1 MTNNKVKVGLVQIN
15 NSFANQNYLPYTVG
29 MFQAY
34 AEKNLKN
41 KNKFEFLLPLYKRI
55 LVKNAVGHLLES
67 DISFFS
73 TYVWNYKLS
82 LEIAKKLKEKNPK
95 ILIVFGGPMVPENGI
110 KDFLQSHPFIDIACN
125 GDGEEP
131 FLSLLE
137 NYSTCKWSKVPSISY
152 IDKQKK
158 LVQTQRSKRITNLDK
173 IPSPYI
179 TGVFKPLIKAHPE
192 DEWLALWET
201 NRGCPYSCSYCVW
214 GAYTDKK
221 IYPFSLDR
229 LYKEIDWFSNHKIE
243 FVYCCDANFG
253 VLNRTVEIVDY
264 FANNKKK
271 YGYPKVLSTQTAKVF
286 TERTYQ
292 TCKIMAETGLN
303 KGIALALQS
312 LNSDTLQNIK
322 RKNISVEK
330 FKEIQQRL
338 TSENIETFT
347 DIILALPSETY
358 NSFADGI
365 STAIQ
370 QGQHNRIQFGNLSIL
385 RNAEMDDNNYQKKY
399 GFEIVE
405 TNVLNMHG
413 SLSHKE
419 EVQETQQ
426 LVISTN
432 TMPKSDWVKTRA
444 FGWMTALLHFDK
456 LLQVPFVTLNKLYS
470 VKYRDLIELF
480 TEDEDLPPILTYI
493 KNFFNEKAVEL
504 QNGGSEFCESEKWL
518 NLWWPCDELILIQL
532 ATENKLQDFYNEVEQ
547 VISRFL
553 DKKKIQDYQSVLHE
567 SLKLNQNLMKLPLQ
581 EKDLDLHLNYNL
593 WDVYRGALKGVDVP
607 LEKGNFSYTIDRT
620 SNKWSSW
627 DVWCKEVIWYGNKKG
642 VYIYDVKK

>member
-1 MTNNKVKVGLVQIN
+1 MAKNKIKIGLIQIN
-15 NSFANQNYLPYTVG
+15 NSFGNQNYLPYTVG
-29 MFQAY
+29 LFQAY
-34 AEKNLKN
+34 SEKYLKN
-41 KNKFEFLLPLYKRI
+41 KNKFEFLLPIYKRI
-55 LVKNAVGHLLES
+55 PVKTAVKQLLKS

-73 TYVWNYKLS
+73 TYVWNYELS
-82 LEIAKKLKEKNPK
+82 LEIAKQIKEKNPE
-95 ILIVFGGPMVPENGI
+95 IFIVFGGPMVPDNNVE
-110 KDFLQSHPFIDIACN
+110 DFLRSHPFIDMACH
-125 GDGEEP
+125 GEGEET
-131 FLSLLE
+131 FVSILE
-137 NYSTCKWSKVPSISY
+137 NYKTDNWSKIQSISY
-152 IDKQKK
+152 IDKPGK
-158 LVQTQRSKRITNLDK
+158 LVQNHRSNRISDLNK

-179 TGVFKPLIKAHPE
+179 TGVFDPLIKAHPE

-221 IYPFSLDR
+221 IYPFDLER
-229 LYKEIDWFSNHKIE
+229 LYKEVDWFSDNKIE

-253 VLNRTVEIVDY
+253 ILNRTIEIVNY

-271 YGYPKVLSTQTAKVF
+271 HGNPKVLSTQTVKIF
-286 TERTYQ
+286 TEKTYQ

-312 LNSDTLQNIK
+312 LHPDTLRDTK

-358 NSFADGI
+358 DSFADGT
-365 STAIQ
+365 STIIEN
-370 QGQHNRIQFGNLSIL
+370 GQHNRIQFNNLSIL
-385 RNAEMDDNNYQKKY
+385 TNAEMDNREYQEKY

-419 EVQETQQ
+419 EVQETQR
-426 LVISTN
+426 LVIGTN
-432 TMPKSDWVKTRA
+432 TMSGPDWVKTRV
-444 FGWMTALLHFDK
+444 FGWMAALLHFDK
-456 LLQVPFVTLNKLYS
+456 LLQIPFVALNKLYS
-470 VKYRDLIELF
+470 VKYRDLIEIF
-480 TEDEDLPPILTYI
+480 TEGEDLPPILTHI
-493 KNFFNEKAVEL
+493 KSFFNEKAVEL
-504 QNGGSEFCESEKWL
+504 QNGGSEFCRSEKWL

-532 ATENKLQDFYNEVEQ
+532 ATENKLQDFYEEVEQ

-553 DKKKIQDYQSVLHE
+553 DKRNIQNYQQVLNE
-567 SLKLNQNLMKLPLQ
+567 SIKLNQNLMKLPFK
-581 EKDLDLHLNYNL
+581 ENDADLCLNHNL
-593 WDVYRGALKGVDVP
+593 WDVYRSALKGVDVP
-607 LEKGNFSYTIDRT
+607 LEKGSFCYTIDRT

-642 VYIYDVKK
+642 AYMYNVKK